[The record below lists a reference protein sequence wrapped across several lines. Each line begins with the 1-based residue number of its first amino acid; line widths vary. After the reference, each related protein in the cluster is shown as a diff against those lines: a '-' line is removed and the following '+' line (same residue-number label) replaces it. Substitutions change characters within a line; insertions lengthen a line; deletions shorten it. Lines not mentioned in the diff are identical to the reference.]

1 MKDTPRADPRLRR
14 RGTRRAPRPLIASR
28 FSRHPTPASTRADMS
43 AGLIITLVFLVL
55 ILGYAVVEAVRLHR
69 ALGTVHAQVQEAA
82 AAAQAGRPLSGDA
95 LVEPW
100 GRYRATFLAAS
111 GDREMTDAR
120 AADYFGEPEVL
131 TGALNLRYWLA
142 IPNVL
147 VGLGILG
154 TFVGLAYGITGF
166 DADTS
171 QQIREGING
180 LLAGMATA
188 FITSIVGMG
197 TSIAFGV
204 WEKDRFRRVA
214 NALRGLV
221 STLDGRYLI
230 TTADRLRFAQQD
242 QVNLLGSLFGYK
254 TEDGPVRPGDA
265 LQAIRRESEQQTAA
279 LQQFSTDLAD
289 GIMLSSMTIEAL
301 GVNLGKAFDDAMRAT
316 LAPTLDGVRSAVEQ
330 LQHEK
335 SASNEAMVEDVVG
348 KLQASLEQMGQ
359 QFQHALSGGALTQ
372 LESVAASIGE
382 AHGAL
387 SALPATVEQLMAE
400 MRSTLAQ
407 SNGQIADEVTAT
419 SDRLRTET
427 ERAVGVFGQ
436 TIEALQDRTSD
447 LLDRQ
452 GATTESAA
460 KLAAAVG
467 DVLQKTGNA
476 SVDLHNATAGLS
488 TTLAE
493 LQSLTAAAHQTAG
506 ALQESGRSLRETT
519 TAFGED
525 SRGWLDA
532 NRGNLDALRGALDE
546 SRRVGADYAEK
557 FGVIEGGLK
566 GVFSELQEGLGEYQS
581 STRESLNRYLG
592 EFTEQLS
599 TAASALSG
607 SVSALDESLQELVDA
622 VETAGRPRSNGHAR
636 P

>member
-1 MKDTPRADPRLRR
+1 
-14 RGTRRAPRPLIASR
+14 
-28 FSRHPTPASTRADMS
+28 MS
-43 AGLIITLVFLVL
+43 AGLVITVLFLAL

-69 ALGTVHAQVQEAA
+69 RLRAVLTQVRAA
-82 AAAQAGRPLSGDA
+82 TDATATGQPPPGDA
-95 LVEPW
+95 LAEPW

-111 GDREMTDAR
+111 GDREKTDAR
-120 AADYFGEPEVL
+120 AADYFGESDVL
-131 TGALNLRYWLA
+131 TGALSLRYWLA

-154 TFVGLAYGITGF
+154 TFVGLAFGIAGF

-171 QQIREGING
+171 QQIRDGING
-180 LLAGMATA
+180 LLAGMSTA
-188 FITSIVGMG
+188 FVTSIVGMA
-197 TSIAFGV
+197 TSITFGV

-214 NALRGLV
+214 NALRGLAG
-221 STLDGRYLI
+221 TLDARYLV

-242 QVNLLGSLFGYK
+242 QARLLGSLFGYK
-254 TEDGPVRPGDA
+254 AEAGPVRPGDA
-265 LQAIRRESEQQTAA
+265 LQAIRRESEQQTTA
-279 LQQFSTDLAD
+279 LQQFSTDLAE
-289 GIMLSSMTIEAL
+289 GVMLSTMTIEAL
-301 GVNLGKAFDDAMRAT
+301 GVNLVKAFDDAMRAT

-330 LQHEK
+330 LKEEK
-335 SASNEAMVEDVVG
+335 AGTNEAMVEDVVG

-359 QFQHALSGGALTQ
+359 QFQHALSGGALSQ
-372 LESVAASIGE
+372 LETVAASIGE

-387 SALPATVEQLMAE
+387 SALPATVEQMMAE
-400 MRSTLAQ
+400 MRSTLTQ
-407 SNGQIADEVTAT
+407 SNGRIAEEVGAT
-419 SDRLRTET
+419 STRLRAEA
-427 ERAVGVFGQ
+427 ERVVDEFGHA
-436 TIEALQDRTSD
+436 IGALQDRTSD

-452 GATTESAA
+452 GATTESAE
-460 KLAAAVG
+460 KLASAVG
-467 DVLQKTGNA
+467 KVLEAAGNA
-476 SVDLHNATAGLS
+476 AVDLHDATRGLS
-488 TTLAE
+488 ATLDE
-493 LQSLTAAAHQTAG
+493 LKTLSVAASQTAG

-519 TAFGED
+519 TAFGDD
-525 SRGWLDA
+525 SRGWLEA

-566 GVFSELQEGLGEYQS
+566 SVFGELQDGLGAYQS

-607 SVSALDESLQELVDA
+607 SVSALDESLNELVDA
-622 VETAGRPRSNGHAR
+622 VETAARPGPNGNGHAR